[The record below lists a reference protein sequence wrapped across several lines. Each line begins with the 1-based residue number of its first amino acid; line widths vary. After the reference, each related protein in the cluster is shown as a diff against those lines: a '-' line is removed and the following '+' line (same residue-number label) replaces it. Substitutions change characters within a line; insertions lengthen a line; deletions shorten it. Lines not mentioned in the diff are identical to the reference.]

1 MLLEIDYMALSPLNE
16 ATIRNN
22 ATPQTFERGVTYA
35 NEGAVITLTQRGKQF
50 QAEVEGSEAHPYCV
64 TIEFDDGGVTRTR
77 CSCPYDYEGWCK
89 HIVAAALMGV
99 RHPKRIEMRPTLEQ
113 LLDRL
118 DCAQTRGLLK
128 ALVSEQPGLVD
139 AIDRQVN
146 LLSSPERTRKPA
158 QTPRVTA
165 IDPTPFRWQ
174 VKQIIR
180 ESVSLVEQGWDDD
193 LPYVEEL
200 RSLIEQA
207 EVIWQRGW
215 GIPNLR

>member
-1 MLLEIDYMALSPLNE
+1 
-16 ATIRNN
+16 
-22 ATPQTFERGVTYA
+22 
-35 NEGAVITLTQRGKQF
+35 
-50 QAEVEGSEAHPYCV
+50 
-64 TIEFDDGGVTRTR
+64 
-77 CSCPYDYEGWCK
+77 
-89 HIVAAALMGV
+89 
-99 RHPKRIEMRPTLEQ
+99 
-113 LLDRL
+113 L